1 MSTMTEPRNETPT
14 AGKEKDLRQEV
25 QDLKHQLEL
34 QTATQAG
41 VDATQVATTAGA
53 QATQAAAHAGTWST
67 MSPEAPDSL
76 SACSSPSPWSPSARK
91 TARSGRPSGGLYLPN
106 QGER

>member
-1 MSTMTEPRNETPT
+1 MSTMTETRNETP
-14 AGKEKDLRQEV
+14 AKENDLRQEV

-67 MSPEAPDSL
+67 MLAG
-76 SACSSPSPWSPSARK
+76 SAGLVVGMFLAL
-91 TARSGRPSGGLYLPN
+91 TLVAVRPS
-106 QGER
+106 R

>member
-1 MSTMTEPRNETPT
+1 MSTMTETRNETPS
-14 AGKEKDLRQEV
+14 AAKEKDLRQEV
-25 QDLKHQLEL
+25 QDLKQQLEV

-67 MSPEAPDSL
+67 MIAG
-76 SACSSPSPWSPSARK
+76 SAGLVVGMFLAL
-91 TARSGRPSGGLYLPN
+91 TLVAVRS
-106 QGER
+106 